1 MHQLLVRSIKNMN
14 EFKIDKKAFFVAS
27 ITDESDEKQYWLS
40 KSPSQR
46 FEAAEFLRQIVYG
59 YDPTTTRLQRFF
71 EIAKIS

>member
-1 MHQLLVRSIKNMN
+1 MLQFFVRFTKNMN
-14 EFKIDKKAFFVAS
+14 EFKINKKAFSVAS
-27 ITDESDEKQYWLS
+27 ITDESDEKKYWLS
-40 KSPSQR
+40 KSPSER